1 MSRRK
6 EPAIPNDLLDQ
17 LLAGSSVS
25 SAFYR
30 GGLLD
35 TLKKALTER
44 ALNADTDHHLAR
56 DGSAGN
62 TRNGYGRKTVVTE
75 TGKLV
80 IDVPRDRESSFDPQL
95 TPKYQRRFPG
105 FDDKIVSM
113 YARGIPQRHVDANS
127 KFKDV
132 FDRMSP
138 TGRMAAGGIAY
149 LALFLASD
157 ESSYCTGGAF
167 VADGALTATHPSM

>member
-1 MSRRK
+1 VSRCK
-6 EPAIPNDLLDQ
+6 EPATPNDLLDQ
-17 LLAGSSVS
+17 LLTGSSVS
-25 SAFYR
+25 SAFDR

-75 TGKLV
+75 AGKLV
-80 IDVPRDRESSFDPQL
+80 IDVPRGRESSFDPQL

-113 YARGIPQRHVDANS
+113 YARGIPQTPCRRIPSSRTSSTGCLRQVAWRPEES
-127 KFKDV
+127 RVLRCFWLLTKAAIA
-132 FDRMSP
+132 REALLSP
-138 TGRMAAGGIAY
+138 TGR
-149 LALFLASD
+149 
-157 ESSYCTGGAF
+157 
-167 VADGALTATHPSM
+167 